1 MAQEDSVEVA
11 QLQRGW
17 AGAAMSWRDASA
29 ARALRCIETGRPR
42 MALLAKIEADGD
54 NALMSVSAF
63 LNRQLSRAAAALGVV
78 AVAAAW
84 PIAAQATRGDAIWMA
99 PLVAAAAALAVRFME
114 WPGAWQRM
122 LTTVL
127 LIAIATVHARWMQV
141 AALHAGMLG
150 LPWEDALRSL
160 DPGFVWAV
168 VRARTEPVDW
178 LIQGAALAGAIA
190 VSVWPTATHAKRE
203 T

>member
-1 MAQEDSVEVA
+1 MWV
-11 QLQRGW
+11 
-17 AGAAMSWRDASA
+17 
-29 ARALRCIETGRPR
+29 GRR
-42 MALLAKIEADGD
+42 
-54 NALMSVSAF
+54 
-63 LNRQLSRAAAALGVV
+63 
-78 AVAAAW
+78 
-84 PIAAQATRGDAIWMA
+84 
-99 PLVAAAAALAVRFME
+99 
-114 WPGAWQRM
+114 
-122 LTTVL
+122 LT
-127 LIAIATVHARWMQV
+127 TVHARWMQV